1 MKKKNEE
8 YHMFNATVTYTDNVD
23 SPQTISG
30 KALFPKIGLFHNF
43 VIIDCGKTQKAI
55 NMAYII
61 TMDIDLDMEQYTTA
75 EIVQNDRVLS
85 DRLREI
91 EIEEKTMQLNRMIEQ
106 RDRDAPDNM
115 Y

>member
-1 MKKKNEE
+1 MKKNEE

-23 SPQTISG
+23 NTQTISG

-43 VIIDCGKTQKAI
+43 IIIDNGKTQTAI
-55 NMAYII
+55 NMSYII
-61 TMDIDLDMEQYTTA
+61 SVDIDLDMEQYSTVETV
-75 EIVQNDRVLS
+75 ERDRVLS

-91 EIEEKTMQLNRMIEQ
+91 DIEERTLQLNRMIEQ
-106 RDRDAPDNM
+106 RDREAPNNM

>member
-8 YHMFNATVTYTDNVD
+8 YHMFNVTVTYTDNID
-23 SPQTISG
+23 SPQIISG
-30 KALFPKIGLFHNF
+30 KALFHKMGLLHNF
-43 VIIDCGKTQKAI
+43 IIIDNGKTQKAI

-61 TMDIDLDMEQYTTA
+61 SMDIDLDMEHYTTVDSV
-75 EIVQNDRVLS
+75 ENDRVLT
-85 DRLREI
+85 DKLREI